1 MKTLVL
7 LLSLF
12 ATTVGAVD
20 YPPDSTLGPTVMPQV
35 SRPGYLAPTT
45 DPVFKTTVVRVSDQ
59 GAPFNSNELR
69 LSHTYSKNQPWN
81 SDGTRVMLNWS
92 YPAAVLDGNTFAF
105 RRWVRQPSESMWLN
119 TDPRYTIGVSG
130 NNLVRLDVDADVIST
145 LKSFPEYDTIT
156 LGDYEG
162 NLSRDDKWMALIGT
176 KGANREVFV
185 FDMVNRVVT
194 ARMAIGSGPINNTA
208 MSQSGNYVT
217 VQWNVDGSANRQGVE
232 VFDRNLNRLRQVSVR
247 GGTHYDLGY
256 DTSGQEVIVV
266 TSDTSSALTMRRLS
280 DGATTQLIPASQMS
294 WNIHVSTRNLNRPG
308 WAYVS
313 EFRGDFDIVKD
324 NTQLV
329 MAVKLDGSGTVQ
341 NFAHEHRSNVY
352 AYERAAMAVP
362 NRDGSKV
369 MFASDWGD
377 GNAPIY
383 AYVAYQ
389 PQSTP
394 NVSPTVALTAP
405 ATGTTGSPIA
415 LSATAA
421 DPDGSIAK
429 VEFFIGNTL
438 LATNTTAP
446 YAAAWTPNQAGSY
459 QVTAKA
465 TDNLGA
471 SAVSTA
477 ANMVA
482 DPAPLPTG
490 SVSLNVVGAPNLPYN
505 GTSTLVTV
513 GFTAGTPT
521 KVELSRDGQAP
532 FGIWPNNS
540 FFTLAP
546 DGRSLKGSWCITAS
560 CWSFV
565 PGVHVLNAV
574 ATYANGSTATASI
587 TLNVGSEREGSRS
600 TPSTSAR

>member
-1 MKTLVL
+1 MKILVL
-7 LLSLF
+7 LLSF
-12 ATTVGAVD
+12 IATTAGAVD

-35 SRPGYLAPTT
+35 SRPGYLAPIT
-45 DPVFKTTVVRVSDQ
+45 DPVFKTTVMRVSDR

-81 SDGTRVMLNWS
+81 SNGTRVMLNWS
-92 YPAAVLDGNTFAF
+92 YPAAVLDGSTFAL

-119 TDPRYTIGVSG
+119 TDPRYAIGVSG
-130 NNLVRLDVDADVIST
+130 NNLVRLEVDADVIST
-145 LKSFPEYDTIT
+145 LKSFPEYDSIT

-217 VQWNVDGSANRQGVE
+217 VQWSVDGSANRQGIE

-247 GGTHYDLGY
+247 GGTHHDLGY
-256 DTSGQEVIVV
+256 DTNGQEVIVV
-266 TSDTSSALTMRRLS
+266 TSDTSSALIMRRLS
-280 DGATTQLIPASQMS
+280 DGGTTELIPASQMS
-294 WNIHVSTRNLNRPG
+294 WNIHVSCRNLNRPG

-313 EFRGDFDIVKD
+313 EFRGDVDIVKD
-324 NTQLV
+324 NTQRV

-341 NFAHEHRSNVY
+341 NFAHEHRSDVY

-362 NRDGSKV
+362 NRDGSQV

-383 AYVAYQ
+383 AYVTYQ
-389 PQSTP
+389 PASTP
-394 NVSPTVALTAP
+394 NASPTVALTAP
-405 ATGTTGSPIA
+405 ATGTTGNPIA

-429 VEFFIGNTL
+429 VEFFIGNTPL
-438 LATNTTAP
+438 STDTTAP
-446 YAAAWTPNQAGSY
+446 YAASWTPNQAGSY

-471 SAVSTA
+471 SAVSMATTT
-477 ANMVA
+477 VA
-482 DPAPLPTG
+482 DPGPPPAAG
-490 SVSLNVVGAPNLPYN
+490 ISLTVVGAPNLPYN
-505 GTSTLVTV
+505 GTSTPVTV
-513 GFTAGTPT
+513 SFTAATPT
-521 KVELSRDGQAP
+521 RVELSRDGQAP
-532 FGIWPNNS
+532 FGIWPSNS
-540 FFTLAP
+540 FFSLAP

-560 CWSFV
+560 CWSYV
-565 PGVHVLNAV
+565 PGVHVLKAV
-574 ATYANGSTATASI
+574 ATYANGNTATASI
-587 TLNVGSEREGSRS
+587 TLNVGSEREGSRGA
-600 TPSTSAR
+600 PSAAAR